1 MAEINEKAI
10 RAVVR
15 DEFLGIIK
23 DAQESVSLK
32 KDPTGMGKKALEG
45 LADLI
50 RSRQTATDKR
60 ESE

>member
-1 MAEINEKAI
+1 MTEMNEQAI
-10 RAVVR
+10 RTIVR
-15 DEFLGIIK
+15 DELLGIIK

-50 RSRQTATDKR
+50 RSRQTADKR
-60 ESE
+60 EGQ